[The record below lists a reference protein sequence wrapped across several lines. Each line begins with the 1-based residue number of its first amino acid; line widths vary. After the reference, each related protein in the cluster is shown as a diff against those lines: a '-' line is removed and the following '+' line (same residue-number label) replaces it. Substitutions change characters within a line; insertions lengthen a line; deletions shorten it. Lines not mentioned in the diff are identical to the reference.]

1 MTLPSKITDGVRN
14 DCDRE
19 ITQGRP
25 MNIEKICRDL
35 FDCGDRVHKALGGGF
50 TEAVNQNALTI
61 EFREMGLPYLKEV
74 NIEIFY
80 RGHSIGTDRPDFVL
94 LPTKK
99 KGWRLDE
106 PLVLETKVAAKLT
119 DDHRQQLKTYL
130 KSLPRNKNT
139 DISSATKGVLLRFS
153 KSETYS
159 DEEDAGQPPKQPEV
173 EVEFWSYSARSD
185 KMKRRYRLPTVE

>member
-1 MTLPSKITDGVRN
+1 
-14 DCDRE
+14 
-19 ITQGRP
+19 

-50 TEAVNQNALTI
+50 TEAVHQSALTI

-80 RGHSIGTDRPDFVL
+80 REHSIGTDRPDFVL

-99 KGWRLDE
+99 RSWALNE
-106 PLVLETKVAAKLT
+106 PLVLETKVSPKLT
-119 DDHRQQLKTYL
+119 DENRQQLKTYL

-139 DISSATKGVLLRFS
+139 DISGAKKGILLRFS
-153 KSETYS
+153 KSETYP
-159 DEEDAGQPPKQPEV
+159 DEEDVGQPPKQPEV
-173 EVEFWSYSARSD
+173 EVEFWSYSGRSD
-185 KMKRRYRLPTVE
+185 KMKRLYRLPTVE